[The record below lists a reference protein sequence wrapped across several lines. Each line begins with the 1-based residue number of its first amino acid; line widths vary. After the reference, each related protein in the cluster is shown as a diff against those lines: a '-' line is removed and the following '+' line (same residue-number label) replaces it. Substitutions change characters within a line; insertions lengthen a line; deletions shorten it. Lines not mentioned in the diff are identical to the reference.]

1 MLRKIFNDFLE
12 LIASRFTFFRSVEGY
27 VSYKSILLIDDEID
41 FCRLV
46 RQTLER
52 EGFKVIIGHT
62 FKLAKAQLDINDP
75 SIIVMS
81 LILADGTGNEFI
93 IKNKSHLEYKRII
106 VITSDFSSAS
116 MENLKGLGVFGFLSK
131 PFNPSVLS
139 KMVYQA
145 AFF

>member
-1 MLRKIFNDFLE
+1 MLRKIFSEFLK

-27 VSYKSILLIDDEID
+27 VSHKFILLIDDEID
-41 FCRLV
+41 FCDLI

-62 FKLAKAQLDINDP
+62 FKLAKAQLDTYDP
-75 SIIVMS
+75 SIIVIS
-81 LILADGTGNEFI
+81 LILADGTGTEFI
-93 IKNKSHLEYKRII
+93 IKNKSQLEFKRII
-106 VITSDFSSAS
+106 VIGSDFPPAS

-139 KMVYQA
+139 KMIYQA